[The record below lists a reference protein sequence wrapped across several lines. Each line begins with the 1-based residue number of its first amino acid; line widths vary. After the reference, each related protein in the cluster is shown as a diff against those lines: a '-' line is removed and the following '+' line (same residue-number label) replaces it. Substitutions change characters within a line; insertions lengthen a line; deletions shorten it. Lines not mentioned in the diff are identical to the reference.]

1 MWLLI
6 TRISSLVYFIN
17 QITIK
22 SPTNYYIHSPFFWN
36 TKSIFLFIPLATSQH
51 CGKFQKRKKKFH
63 STVLNP
69 FLSDSRSCIYNQA
82 FLNSLSY
89 VTITHNLPKYNKKKW
104 KSNTIPRL
112 FNCLIAFSIC
122 LESVYRE
129 AIEGKQR
136 WKKSSGIENHYD
148 YFVVK
153 SISVIHVLFIAWC
166 FWHQIVPLIQ
176 FIG

>member
-1 MWLLI
+1 M
-6 TRISSLVYFIN
+6 
-17 QITIK
+17 
-22 SPTNYYIHSPFFWN
+22 
-36 TKSIFLFIPLATSQH
+36 SQH
-51 CGKFQKRKKKFH
+51 CGKFQKKKFNC
-63 STVLNP
+63 TVLNP

-89 VTITHNLPKYNKKKW
+89 VTVTHNFPKYNKKKG

-153 SISVIHVLFIAWC
+153 SIPVTCPVYCLVFLAPNCSTHS
-166 FWHQIVPLIQ
+166 IQ
-176 FIG
+176 WLTID

>member
-1 MWLLI
+1 M
-6 TRISSLVYFIN
+6 
-17 QITIK
+17 
-22 SPTNYYIHSPFFWN
+22 
-36 TKSIFLFIPLATSQH
+36 FIPLATSQH
-51 CGKFQKRKKKFH
+51 CGKFQKN
-63 STVLNP
+63 STACTVINP

-89 VTITHNLPKYNKKKW
+89 VTVTHNFPKYNKKKG

-136 WKKSSGIENHYD
+136 WKKSSGIENHMT
-148 YFVVK
+148 
-153 SISVIHVLFIAWC
+153 ILW
-166 FWHQIVPLIQ
+166 
-176 FIG
+176 